1 MRRNLFLIYV
11 AAWLRSFGIGFL
23 GVVLGVLLFRRG
35 FSSIDIGFVVAAG
48 LAGAAA
54 GTVFITWRAD
64 RIGRRRTLV
73 ALSAL
78 TSVGAA
84 ALIFNLPVPALVVL
98 SFLGMVNGMG
108 TDRSAAYALEQAV
121 IPGLVSDQAR
131 TWTLAWY
138 SLVLDSSGALGAL
151 AAGIPALAL
160 REWGVDLERS
170 YFLLL
175 IGYAGINV
183 ISAGFYF
190 FLSHEVEVS
199 RATLPEI
206 AGEAIS
212 PEGKSTVRRISRL
225 FFIDAFGGGFL
236 VDAIVAY
243 WFFRRF
249 GIAESGLA
257 LLFFAVHV
265 LNALSHLG
273 AAFLAKRIGLVKT
286 MVFTHLPSSIF
297 LILVPLAPTATWAMI
312 LFLLRESLVEM
323 DVPTRQSYLAAVVRP
338 SERTYASG
346 VTNLTRNGGWAAAS
360 SLSGIFMQQVAFSAP
375 LMLGGGLK
383 IIYDLLLWRS
393 FRHVKPPEERVSVP
407 AGK

>member
-1 MRRNLFLIYV
+1 
-11 AAWLRSFGIGFL
+11 
-23 GVVLGVLLFRRG
+23 
-35 FSSIDIGFVVAAG
+35 

-64 RIGRRRTLV
+64 RIGRRHTLV

-84 ALIFNLPVPALVVL
+84 ALIFNLPVSALVVL
-98 SFLGMVNGMG
+98 SFVGMVNGMG

-160 REWGVDLERS
+160 RQWGVNLERS

-360 SLSGIFMQQVAFSAP
+360 SLSGIFMQQVTFSAP

-407 AGK
+407 AAK